1 MTLSCT
7 NENGPPLI
15 SEPILFAGIMNEY
28 SKNANPQLHNI
39 INIRGQSVMIFISDN
54 LRLPYHANVMKMLEM
69 INKTIV

>member
-15 SEPILFAGIMNEY
+15 DEPILLAGIIKEY

-39 INIRGQSVMIFISDN
+39 ISINGQSDIIFISDN
-54 LRLPYHANVMKMLEM
+54 LRLPYHANVMKMLE
-69 INKTIV
+69 IINNKTV